1 MTISKKSMKW
11 IPWILILP
19 VVIIRG
25 FTTLYP
31 IIVTLKNS
39 LFDVK
44 VLSGVNKFV
53 GLANY
58 VNVFKDPKV
67 QTSISFTV
75 EFVVVSMVF
84 HVVLGVILALILNM
98 KFKGR
103 RFLRTIAL
111 IPWAMP
117 AVVIGMAAKWGFNND
132 YGLVND
138 FIRRFVP
145 NFQYDWM
152 IHTGSARAAV
162 IAHGPVERP
171 SRSLQSWYCQ
181 DFSLFPVISTKLQR
195 WMGQTECRSF
205 SVSHYR

>member
-39 LFDVK
+39 LFDIK
-44 VLSGVNKFV
+44 VLSGVNEFV

-75 EFVVVSMVF
+75 IFVVVSMVF

-103 RFLRTIAL
+103 RFLRTIVL

-138 FIRRFVP
+138 FIRRFVSD
-145 NFQYDWM
+145 FQYNWL
-152 IHTGSARAAV
+152 INTSSARAAV
-162 IAHGPVERP
+162 IAIICGKTF
-171 SRSLQSWYCQ
+171 RSLQSWYCP
-181 DFSLFPVISTKLQR
+181 DFSLFPGISTKLQR
-195 WMGQTECRSF
+195 WMGQTECRAS

>member
-103 RFLRTIAL
+103 RFLRTTPVPPEQRL
-111 IPWAMP
+111 SPWTC
-117 AVVIGMAAKWGFNND
+117 GKTF
-132 YGLVND
+132 
-138 FIRRFVP
+138 
-145 NFQYDWM
+145 
-152 IHTGSARAAV
+152 
-162 IAHGPVERP
+162 
-171 SRSLQSWYCQ
+171 RSLQSWYCQ

-195 WMGQTECRSF
+195 WMGQTEYRSF

>member
-1 MTISKKSMKW
+1 MKW

-103 RFLRTIAL
+103 RFLRTIVL

-117 AVVIGMAAKWGFNND
+117 AVVIGMAAP
-132 YGLVND
+132 
-138 FIRRFVP
+138 VP
-145 NFQYDWM
+145 PEQRLSPWTCGKTF
-152 IHTGSARAAV
+152 
-162 IAHGPVERP
+162 
-171 SRSLQSWYCQ
+171 RSLQSWYCQ